1 MTTKIKQALIYV
13 GSVGALISAVAYIIV
28 TIVLILGFET
38 SMSAWQ
44 QGLFSF
50 IGAVAGLSIT
60 VMLREQ
66 GIALASNEVEPK
78 KIMKEYRALLNKEKP
93 LKKLHMINYH
103 RIIHLILDTIF
114 KMLSI
119 AFMTYFILYIFIE
132 GSGDYGLIGLA
143 IANIFLF
150 ISFGLLALA
159 RAYDFYIEEHIPAV
173 LERIEKIHQAR
184 LIALEREKHARLQRS
199 EVPDTSTTSVEEQER
214 HRDTPKQPSGH
225 LELNQQE

>member
-13 GSVGALISAVAYIIV
+13 GSVGALISAIAYIIV
-28 TIVLILGFET
+28 TVVLIMGFTT
-38 SMSAWQ
+38 SMSGWQ

-66 GIALASNEVEPK
+66 GIALASNEEYSK
-78 KIMKEYRALLNKEKP
+78 KVMKEYRALLNKEKP
-93 LKKLHMINYH
+93 LKKLHTISYH
-103 RIIHLILDTIF
+103 RIIHLIIDIF
-114 KMLSI
+114 SKMISI
-119 AFMTYFILYIFIE
+119 AAMTYFILYIFIE

-173 LERIEKIHQAR
+173 LERINKLNQVR
-184 LIALEREKHARLQRS
+184 LVALEREKNARIQRS
-199 EVPDTSTTSVEEQER
+199 EVLDTPATSQEEQGR
-214 HRDTPKQPSGH
+214 HQDTPRQPSGH